1 MVIHSCA
8 NALFVNYCVV
18 GILKIYFRHSDFK
31 SCYTIIIYCSRIRP
45 RCLLRAIHIYD
56 INHVRFVF
64 TPSCVQEDSCFIYVT
79 CVCLRRVVSNTY
91 CVVFLL
97 YLSSSCVSG
106 LSILI
111 APSEFSNVY
120 LRNRNY
126 LPFAVT
132 WVYPLF
138 LLEGATLLYCQ
149 FSVLCF
155 LLLLFCMSLFCV
167 LFSMLPASLD

>member
-45 RCLLRAIHIYD
+45 RCLLREIHIYD
-56 INHVRFVF
+56 IDHVRFVF

-79 CVCLRRVVSNTY
+79 CVCLRRVVSKTY

-111 APSEFSNVY
+111 TPSEFSNVY

-126 LPFAVT
+126 LPFAIT

-138 LLEGATLLYCQ
+138 FWRGRVALLLV
-149 FSVLCF
+149 FVLCF